1 MGEIWTGGEL
11 VPAPTSM
18 WSCLRGITTHMENE
32 GNKKGRDKLKDK
44 KKKSFSCKIQSVF
57 TSTK

>member
-1 MGEIWTGGEL
+1 MGEIWTGGEP

-18 WSCLRGITTHMENE
+18 WSCLRGIRTYMENE

-44 KKKSFSCKIQSVF
+44 KKSFSCKIQSVF